1 MNTEVKNAL
10 KTIKTFLGMEV
21 KLEQMKLADGQTII
35 EADSFEQGNA
45 VMIVV
50 PDAEPIAL
58 EIGEYKLED
67 GRILVVKEAGIIAEI
82 KEAEMT
88 EENPEEAQTE
98 MPVEADTTSEVTP
111 TQTTAKK
118 IIKSTIEEH
127 HFAKVEELEAK
138 IVELEAKIVEL
149 TKVEEVVEET
159 VELEEVKPITFNP
172 ENETKIEIVE
182 LAPNKA
188 KNMRDR
194 ILEEIYTNK

>member
-58 EIGEYKLED
+58 EVGEYELED
-67 GRILVVKEAGIIAEI
+67 GRILVVKEAGVIAEI
-82 KEAEMT
+82 KEAQMEEET
-88 EENPEEAQTE
+88 EEVEEE
-98 MPVEADTTSEVTP
+98 MPVEADTTPDVTP

-118 IIKSTIEEH
+118 IVKSTIEEH
-127 HFAKVEELEAK
+127 HFSKVEELEAK

-172 ENETKIEIVE
+172 ENETKIEMVE
-182 LAPNKA
+182 LAPNKP

>member
-58 EIGEYKLED
+58 EVGEYELED

-82 KEAEMT
+82 KEAQME
-88 EENPEEAQTE
+88 EEAEEVEEE
-98 MPVEADTTSEVTP
+98 MPVEADTTPDVTP

-118 IIKSTIEEH
+118 IVKSTIEEH
-127 HFAKVEELEAK
+127 HFSKVEELEAK
-138 IVELEAKIVEL
+138 IVELEAKIIEL

-172 ENETKIEIVE
+172 ENETKIEMVE
-182 LAPNKA
+182 LAPNKP

>member
-1 MNTEVKNAL
+1 MNKDVKNAL
-10 KTIKTFLGMEV
+10 NTIKTFLGMEV

-58 EIGEYKLED
+58 EVGEYELED
-67 GRILVVKEAGIIAEI
+67 GRILVVKEVGIIAEI
-82 KEAEMT
+82 KEAQME
-88 EENPEEAQTE
+88 EEAEEVEEE

-118 IIKSTIEEH
+118 IVKSTIEEH

-149 TKVEEVVEET
+149 TKVEEVIEET

-172 ENETKIEIVE
+172 ENETKIEMVE
-182 LAPNKA
+182 LAPNKP

>member
-58 EIGEYKLED
+58 EIGEYELED

-82 KEAEMT
+82 KEAEM
-88 EENPEEAQTE
+88 EEEAEEVEEE
-98 MPVEADTTSEVTP
+98 MPVEADTTPEVTP

-118 IIKSTIEEH
+118 IVKSTIEEH
-127 HFAKVEELEAK
+127 HFSKVEELEAK

-172 ENETKIEIVE
+172 ENETKIEMIE
-182 LAPNKA
+182 LAPNKP

>member
-58 EIGEYKLED
+58 EVGEYELED

-82 KEAEMT
+82 KEAQME
-88 EENPEEAQTE
+88 EEAEEVEEE
-98 MPVEADTTSEVTP
+98 MPVEADTTPDVTP

-118 IIKSTIEEH
+118 IVKSTIEEQ

-172 ENETKIEIVE
+172 ENETKIEMVE
-182 LAPNKA
+182 LAPNKP